1 MREDVLD
8 WHQAVKD
15 DLETDQEDGDTQAM
29 RAGEVDERSQG
40 RGHVGASGESS
51 LKVQTDRGPVLFRP
65 VELFLSGSSCNAGAM
80 PVPLPLLGEPA
91 RERSD
96 AARNR
101 EALLCAAR
109 RMVEAEGVD
118 AVTMDALAEEAGVGK
133 GTVFRRFESRAGLM
147 AALVNDFEIDWQQAV
162 LSGPPP
168 LGPGAPPLDRLLAM
182 GRSRME
188 LNLTHAQLMEA
199 AGWELTQG
207 SAAHLFIA
215 MHMRH
220 LLGELDVRGDLQVIG
235 TALVAPLAPAVIQQQ
250 VEHERLDL
258 DRIHAGWADVVQ
270 RVVNG

>member
-1 MREDVLD
+1 M
-8 WHQAVKD
+8 
-15 DLETDQEDGDTQAM
+15 
-29 RAGEVDERSQG
+29 
-40 RGHVGASGESS
+40 S
-51 LKVQTDRGPVLFRP
+51 L
-65 VELFLSGSSCNAGAM
+65 
-80 PVPLPLLGEPA
+80 PLPLLGEPP

-109 RMVEAEGVD
+109 RMVEAEGVE

-147 AALVNDFEIDWQQAV
+147 GALVNDFELDWQEAV

-188 LNLTHAQLMEA
+188 LNLTHARLMEA

-207 SAAHLFIA
+207 SAAHLFTA
-215 MHMRH
+215 MHMRY
-220 LLGELDVRGDLQVIG
+220 LLGELKVRGDLQVIG
-235 TALVAPLAPAVIQQQ
+235 SALIAPLAPAVIKQQ

-258 DRIHAGWADVVQ
+258 DRIHAGWADLVQ

>member
-1 MREDVLD
+1 
-8 WHQAVKD
+8 
-15 DLETDQEDGDTQAM
+15 
-29 RAGEVDERSQG
+29 
-40 RGHVGASGESS
+40 
-51 LKVQTDRGPVLFRP
+51 
-65 VELFLSGSSCNAGAM
+65 M

-109 RMVEAEGVD
+109 RMVEASGVE

-147 AALVNDFEIDWQQAV
+147 AALVNDFEIDWQEAV

-168 LGPGAPPLDRLLAM
+168 LGPGAPAMDRLRAM

-207 SAAHLFIA
+207 SAAHSFIA
-215 MHMRH
+215 MHTRH
-220 LLGELDVRGDLQVIG
+220 LLGELSVRGDLQVLA
-235 TALVAPLAPAVIQQQ
+235 TALIAPLAAAVLEQQI
-250 VEHERLDL
+250 EIEGLDL
-258 DRIHAGWADVVQ
+258 DRIHAGWTDLVE